1 MIRTLLIDN
10 ADSFTFNLFHLLA
23 EVNGCEPVV
32 VPNDWAEFSSAAL
45 EDFDNVVISP
55 GPGTPLEPADFGI
68 CADVIEHA
76 AIPVLG
82 VCLGHQGIAHVHGGT
97 IAHAPEPR
105 HGRVSEIR
113 HSGTG
118 LFEGL
123 PPSFVAARYHSLAVS
138 ELPDSIEAAAWSDD
152 GVLMGLAHKM
162 RPQWGVQFHPES
174 IVTEHAAALLR
185 NFRRLTEEWWAEQ
198 GVSRATSGGRARPA
212 DAAGSGERFVRNEAV
227 EAVVG
232 NTPEPEQRTYTLLVR
247 EMSLSASTSGIFSA
261 LFADEPDA
269 VWLDGNMPGHAD
281 SRFSIMGAPT
291 GPLSRRLTADVPA
304 GTLEVRSA
312 NATETLHSGFFDW
325 LNDDLKSTELVQT
338 PEVAELPFSFRLGW
352 VGYLGYELK
361 AEVGSPGRHASE
373 HPDALMLFLDRALVI
388 DHEQGRAYLLA
399 LSGDGVT
406 EDDCGAW
413 FDETARRIDAIGPD
427 LDRVEPGPAAAVH
440 SQFSHGSD
448 TLSDFPPK
456 LRARHSRS
464 EYLDLISEA
473 QRLIND
479 GETYEV
485 CLTNMLEMPWTRDA
499 LETYGDLRRDNPTPF
514 GAFLKSSEVIVLSTS
529 PERFVRIS
537 ASGVAESKPI
547 KGTRPRG
554 STPEE
559 DEALKADLRT
569 SVKDRSENLMIVDLV
584 RHDLGVTAA
593 LGSVE
598 VTKLFDVETY
608 ATVHQL
614 VSTVRSQLRD
624 TAGPVECIRAAFPPG
639 SMTGAPK
646 HRTMSIIDDLED
658 GPRGVYSGA
667 IGFFSL
673 DGTVDLSVLIR
684 TTVLADEHLS
694 YGVGG
699 AIVALSD
706 SVGEL
711 EEIIVK
717 ARPVLRTINI
727 VERRPFGH
735 VSVENRS
742 GSSSTPA
749 MIT

>member
-232 NTPEPEQRTYTLLVR
+232 NTPEPEQRTYTLHVR
-247 EMSLSASTSGIFSA
+247 AMPLSATTSDIFGV
-261 LFADEPDA
+261 LFANEPEA

-325 LNDDLKSTELVQT
+325 LNDDLKSTDLVQT
-338 PEVAELPFSFRLGW
+338 PEVAELPFAFRLGW

-361 AEVGSPGRHASE
+361 AEVGSPGRHAPE
-373 HPDALMLFLDRALVI
+373 HPDALMMFLDRALVV
-388 DHEQGRAYLLA
+388 DHEQGNVYLLA
-399 LSGDGVT
+399 LSGEGVN

-413 FDETARRIDAIGPD
+413 FDETTYQIATVEPD
-427 LDRVEPGPAAAVH
+427 LDEGTPGPEKAAH
-440 SQFSHGSD
+440 TQLSHGSD
-448 TLSDFPPK
+448 TLTDFPPE

-464 EYLDLISEA
+464 EYLDLIAEA

-485 CLTNMLEMPWTRDA
+485 CLTNTLEMPWARDA
-499 LETYGDLRRDNPTPF
+499 LETYRDLRRDNPTPF
-514 GAFLKSSEVIVLSTS
+514 GAFLKAPDVNVLSTS

-537 ASGVAESKPI
+537 AGGIAESKPI

-559 DEALKADLRT
+559 DEASKADLQT

-584 RHDLGVTAA
+584 RHDLGVTAE

-624 TAGPVECIRAAFPPG
+624 TATPVECIRAAFPPG

-646 HRTMSIIDDLED
+646 QRTMSIIDDLEQ

-667 IGFFSL
+667 VGFFSL
-673 DGTVDLSVLIR
+673 DGAVDLSVLIR
-684 TTVLADEHLS
+684 TLFDATNYVT
-694 YGVGG
+694 YGAGG
-699 AIVALSD
+699 AIIALSTPKQEYD
-706 SVGEL
+706 ET
-711 EEIIVK
+711 IVK
-717 ARPVLRTINI
+717 SRPIFRI
-727 VERRPFGH
+727 
-735 VSVENRS
+735 
-742 GSSSTPA
+742 A
-749 MIT
+749 

>member
-32 VPNDWAEFSSAAL
+32 VPNDWAEYSLAAL

-55 GPGTPLEPADFGI
+55 GPGTPEEPADFGI
-68 CADVIEHA
+68 CADVIAHA
-76 AIPVLG
+76 EIPVLG
-82 VCLGHQGIAHVHGGT
+82 VCLGHQGIAHVHGGA
-97 IAHAPEPR
+97 IAHSPEPR

-113 HSGTG
+113 HSGTR

-123 PPSFVAARYHSLAVS
+123 PSPFAAARYHSLAVS

-152 GVLMGLAHKM
+152 GVLMGLAHKT

-198 GVSRATSGGRARPA
+198 GVSRATDGGAPGRGDVVPL
-212 DAAGSGERFVRNEAV
+212 GERFIRNEEAK
-227 EAVVG
+227 AVVG
-232 NTPEPEQRTYTLLVR
+232 NTPELEQRTYTLHVR
-247 EMSLSASTSGIFSA
+247 AMPLTATSSDIFGV
-261 LFADEPDA
+261 LFANEPEA
-269 VWLDGNMPGHAD
+269 VWLDGNMPGHPD

-291 GPLSRRLTADVPA
+291 GPLSRRVKADVPA
-304 GTLEVRSA
+304 GTLEVRSVDG
-312 NATETLHSGFFDW
+312 TKTVHSGFFDW

-338 PEVAELPFSFRLGW
+338 PEVAELPFTFRLGW

-373 HPDALMLFLDRALVI
+373 HPDALMMFLDRAVVV
-388 DHEQGRAYLLA
+388 DHEQGNVYHLA
-399 LSGDGVT
+399 LSGEGVT

-413 FDETARRIDAIGPD
+413 FDETARRIDAIEPD
-427 LDRVEPGPAAAVH
+427 LNTIELGSATAARAPL
-440 SQFSHGSD
+440 SCRSD
-448 TLSDFPPK
+448 TLSDFPPE
-456 LRARHSRS
+456 LRPRHSRS
-464 EYLDLISEA
+464 EYLDLIGEA

-485 CLTNMLEMPWTRDA
+485 CLTNMLEMPWARDA
-499 LETYGDLRRDNPTPF
+499 LETYGDLRRDNPTPY
-514 GAFLKSSEVIVLSTS
+514 GAFLKSPEVNVMSTS

-554 STPEE
+554 SNTEE

-584 RHDLGVTAA
+584 RHDLGVTAE
-593 LGSVE
+593 LGLVE

-624 TAGPVECIRAAFPPG
+624 TATPVECIRAAFPPG

-646 HRTMSIIDDLED
+646 HRTMSIIDELEQ

-667 IGFFSL
+667 VGFFSL
-673 DGTVDLSVLIR
+673 DASVDLSVLIR
-684 TTVLADEHLS
+684 SAVIVKGQIA

-699 AIVALSD
+699 AIVALSHPVD
-706 SVGEL
+706 EHRETV
-711 EEIIVK
+711 VK
-717 ARPVLRTINI
+717 ANPIASAISTAQMRPQ
-727 VERRPFGH
+727 
-735 VSVENRS
+735 
-742 GSSSTPA
+742 PA
-749 MIT
+749 

>member
-32 VPNDWAEFSSAAL
+32 VPNDWADYSLAAL

-55 GPGTPLEPADFGI
+55 GPGTPEETADFGI
-68 CADVIEHA
+68 CADVIAHA
-76 AIPVLG
+76 EIPILG
-82 VCLGHQGIAHVHGGT
+82 VCLGHQGIANVHDGT

-113 HSGTG
+113 HSGSG

-123 PPSFVAARYHSLAVS
+123 PSPFVAARYHSLAVA
-138 ELPDSIEAAAWSDD
+138 EVPESIEATAWSDD
-152 GVLMGLAHKM
+152 GVLMGLANKT

-174 IVTEHAAALLR
+174 IVTEGAVTLLR

-198 GVSRATSGGRARPA
+198 GSSRESDGDRSRR
-212 DAAGSGERFVRNEAV
+212 DDVVGSEERFVRNEAV
-227 EAVVG
+227 ENVVG
-232 NTPEPEQRTYTLLVR
+232 TVPRHKQRTYTVHVR
-247 EMSLSASTSGIFSA
+247 DMPLTVSASGIFSA
-261 LFADEPDA
+261 LFADEPEA
-269 VWLDGNMPGHAD
+269 VWLDGNMLGHPD
-281 SRFSIMGAPT
+281 SRFSIMGAPS
-291 GPLSRRLTADVPA
+291 GPLSRRVIADVPA

-312 NATETLHSGFFDW
+312 DGTETVHSGFFDW

-338 PEVAELPFSFRLGW
+338 LEVAELPFSFRLGW

-361 AEVGSPGRHASE
+361 AEVGSPGRHASV
-373 HPDALMLFLDRALVI
+373 HPDALMMFLDRALVV
-388 DHEQGRAYLLA
+388 DHEQGNVYLLA
-399 LSGDGVT
+399 LSGEGVN
-406 EDDCGAW
+406 EDDCKAW
-413 FDETARRIDAIGPD
+413 FDKTARRIDAIEPD
-427 LDRVEPGPAAAVH
+427 LDTVEPGPAAAAH
-440 SQFSHGSD
+440 LRPNRGSD
-448 TLSDFPPK
+448 SLTEFPPE

-464 EYLDLISEA
+464 EYLDLIAEA

-485 CLTNMLEMPWTRDA
+485 CLTNMLEMPWMRDA
-499 LETYGDLRRDNPTPF
+499 LETYGDLRRDNPAPF
-514 GAFLKSSEVIVLSTS
+514 GAFLKSTEVNVLSTS

-559 DEALKADLRT
+559 DEALKADLRS

-584 RHDLGVTAA
+584 RHDLGVTAE

-598 VTKLFDVETY
+598 VTNLFDVETY

-614 VSTVRSQLRD
+614 VSTVRSQLRH
-624 TAGPVECIRAAFPPG
+624 TATPVECIRAAFPPG

-646 HRTMSIIDDLED
+646 HRTMSIIDDLEG
-658 GPRGVYSGA
+658 GPRGIYSGA

-673 DGTVDLSVLIR
+673 DGAVDLSVLIR
-684 TTVLADEHLS
+684 TGVVSGNSQS

-699 AIVALSD
+699 AIVALSNP
-706 SVGEL
+706 V
-711 EEIIVK
+711 EEFQETIVK
-717 ARPVLRTINI
+717 SKPLLRTLHKSF
-727 VERRPFGH
+727 VPA
-735 VSVENRS
+735 VSQQCGVLVTRS
-742 GSSSTPA
+742 
-749 MIT
+749 